1 MPVDA
6 TRAIQS
12 LVGSGYLDE
21 DLAHLVVVE
30 ACHSGLKRQ
39 PENVA
44 VDDERNGGRRN
55 SREDVMKIV
64 QTALLAVLGVAIPG
78 MYAGAQDYPNRPIKF
93 VIPFTA
99 GSSTDI
105 VARALSERL
114 GAALGQ
120 PIVVENKP
128 GAGGRVGAEFVV
140 KSPPDGYT
148 LLVNSSA
155 HTVNPAIYS
164 DLPFDTARD
173 FAPITPL
180 ANLPNV
186 LIIAPSKGIK
196 SIAELVTYAKSKPGQ
211 LNFASAGVG
220 SGTHMNAEKFRARAG
235 FQHTHVPYKGTPE
248 AITEV
253 MNGRVDVYFAPLN
266 AALPFIR
273 DGRVLALAVGTAQ
286 RSPLLPEVPT
296 TIEAGVPNSD
306 YDFWVGMLA
315 PAKTPAAIVAKLHA
329 ETVKALQSPDLAERL
344 KSLGATPMPMSPEKF
359 DAYIRAELASNTEIV
374 KAAGIKAN

>member
-1 MPVDA
+1 M
-6 TRAIQS
+6 R
-12 LVGSGYLDE
+12 
-21 DLAHLVVVE
+21 
-30 ACHSGLKRQ
+30 
-39 PENVA
+39 
-44 VDDERNGGRRN
+44 
-55 SREDVMKIV
+55 IV
-64 QTALLAVLGVAIPG
+64 QTAVLAALALAVPG
-78 MYAGAQDYPNRPIKF
+78 MQAGAQDYPNRPVKF

-114 GAALGQ
+114 TPALGQ
-120 PIVVENKP
+120 AIVVENRG
-128 GAGGRVGAEFVV
+128 GAGGRVGADFVA

-164 DLPFDTARD
+164 DLPFDTAKD
-173 FAPITPL
+173 FAAITSL
-180 ANLPNV
+180 ASLPNV

-196 SIAELVTYAKSKPGQ
+196 TVAELITYARAKPGQ

-220 SGTHMNAEKFRARAG
+220 SGTHMNAEKFRARAK
-235 FQHTHVPYKGTPE
+235 FEHTHVPYKGTPE

-266 AALPFIR
+266 AALPFIK

-286 RSPLLPEVPT
+286 RSPLLPDVPT
-296 TIEAGVPNSD
+296 TIEAGVPDSD

-315 PAKTPAAIVAKLHA
+315 PAKTPPAILARLHA
-329 ETVKALQSPDLAERL
+329 ETVKALQSPELAERL

-374 KAAGIKAN
+374 KTAGIKPN